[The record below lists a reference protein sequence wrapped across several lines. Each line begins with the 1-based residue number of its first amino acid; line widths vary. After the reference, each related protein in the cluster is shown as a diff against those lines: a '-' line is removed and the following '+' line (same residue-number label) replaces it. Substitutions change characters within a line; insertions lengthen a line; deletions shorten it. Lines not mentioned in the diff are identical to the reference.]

1 MTYPLTYNSG
11 KVQLVD
17 RKTGFLVVM
26 VVVVEYGVDLV
37 SDLSTV
43 GHLMVAFTQL
53 TGALDGWWGRKGR

>member
-1 MTYPLTYNSG
+1 M
-11 KVQLVD
+11 V
-17 RKTGFLVVM
+17 